1 MDKFEFF
8 TNKNVKYLLYKFN
21 DYLPF
26 INLPT
31 VPVRHSKIAENEI
44 VLKEA
49 QNSDWQYSVESVIK
63 PVDSDKGHLNPLLK
77 NFKE

>member
-8 TNKNVKYLLYKFN
+8 LNKNVKYLLHKFN
-21 DYLPF
+21 DYLSF

-31 VPVRHSKIAENEI
+31 VPVRHSKIVENEI

-49 QNSDWQYSVESVIK
+49 QNSDWQCLVESVIK
-63 PVDSDKGHLNPLLK
+63 PVENDKNHLKPLPK
-77 NFKE
+77 NFKK

>member
-26 INLPT
+26 INLLT

-49 QNSDWQYSVESVIK
+49 QNSDWQYLVESVIK
-63 PVDSDKGHLNPLLK
+63 PVENGKGHLKPLPK
-77 NFKE
+77 NF